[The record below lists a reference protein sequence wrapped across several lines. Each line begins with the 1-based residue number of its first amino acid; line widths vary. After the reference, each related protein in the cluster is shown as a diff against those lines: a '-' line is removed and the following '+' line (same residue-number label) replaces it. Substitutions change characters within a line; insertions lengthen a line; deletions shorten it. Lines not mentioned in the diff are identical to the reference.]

1 MNLMN
6 AMLAFDP
13 THRLS
18 VAEIIAHN
26 WWKGPVSKI
35 EDIQKE
41 FAERKVKVDLGMEQQ
56 KIQKEKD
63 KKVKAQPPMNMA
75 YKVTTK

>member
-1 MNLMN
+1 MN

-26 WWKGPVSKI
+26 WWKGPTAKV
-35 EDIQKE
+35 EDIQSE
-41 FAERKVKVDLGMEQQ
+41 FANRKTRVDKSMAEA
-56 KIQKEKD
+56 KE
-63 KKVKAQPPMNMA
+63 
-75 YKVTTK
+75 